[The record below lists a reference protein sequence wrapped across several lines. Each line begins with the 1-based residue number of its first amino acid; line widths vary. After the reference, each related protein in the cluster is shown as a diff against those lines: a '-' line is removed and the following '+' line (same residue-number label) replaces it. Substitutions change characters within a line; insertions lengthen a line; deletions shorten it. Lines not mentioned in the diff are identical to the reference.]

1 MGEENLENQRE
12 HTTESH
18 DGLTH
23 SFAAAIVLI
32 STSVATA
39 AAVTE
44 AVSAFT
50 RR

>member
-23 SFAAAIVLI
+23 SLLLLLL
-32 STSVATA
+32 
-39 AAVTE
+39 
-44 AVSAFT
+44 
-50 RR
+50 